1 VDFLRQSWLHG
12 MLVILFKTIP
22 LCCREYLQLE
32 RYAIQG
38 MVNITL
44 NHEYNVYGTTI
55 ACKLRNFFIRIK
67 Q

>member
-1 VDFLRQSWLHG
+1 MDFLRQSWLHE

-32 RYAIQG
+32 KYAIQG

-44 NHEYNVYGTTI
+44 IHEYNVYGTTI
-55 ACKLRNFFIRIK
+55 AC
-67 Q
+67 

>member
-1 VDFLRQSWLHG
+1 

-22 LCCREYLQLE
+22 LCCREYLQSE

-55 ACKLRNFFIRIK
+55 ALLIKELLYTNYTIRRK
-67 Q
+67 NL